1 MSDRQKIISR
11 LIADRDFRADYI
23 RAKLDVL
30 IPSQLRALR
39 MRENKTQPELAQMAD
54 MKQSRISAMETP
66 GLVNFNRETLV
77 RMAATHSVG
86 LVIKFVP
93 FSEMLEW
100 ENSYSQDAFN
110 VRQLANDTN
119 FLYPETITVR
129 KRVRRKR
136 NVRRVLSGIPIA
148 QTAMTAAAMGTRR
161 QYMNSIQGERPQM
174 RLPFDLSE
182 QVAPQKK
189 LADVFEL
196 PDQSGSA
203 NDLPDLNRLVAAS
216 AGAATGTWGNYHVSG
231 R

>member
-86 LVIKFVP
+86 MVIKFVP

-100 ENSYSQDAFN
+100 ENEYSQDSFD
-110 VRQLANDTN
+110 VVQLANDIN
-119 FLYPETITVR
+119 FLQPARATRRRARR
-129 KRVRRKR
+129 KRVLSS
-136 NVRRVLSGIPIA
+136 VRIGQMPIA
-148 QTAMTAAAMGTRR
+148 ASRYVIPVPGERAQLKLQFETSQQPSAQARITEVITLPNRSSSFLNDLPFLKTAAAG
-161 QYMNSIQGERPQM
+161 
-174 RLPFDLSE
+174 
-182 QVAPQKK
+182 
-189 LADVFEL
+189 
-196 PDQSGSA
+196 
-203 NDLPDLNRLVAAS
+203 
-216 AGAATGTWGNYHVSG
+216 AGANYVN

>member
-11 LIADRDFRADYI
+11 LIADRNFRADYI

-86 LVIKFVP
+86 MVIKFVP

-100 ENSYSQDAFN
+100 ENSYSQDAFS
-110 VRQLANDTN
+110 VTQLADDTD
-119 FLYPETITVR
+119 FLYPATTVR
-129 KRVRRKR
+129 KRARRKR
-136 NVRRVLSGIPIA
+136 IRRVLSSASIA
-148 QTAMTAAAMGTRR
+148 QTPITAVMGTR
-161 QYMNSIQGERPQM
+161 QYMNPAQGERTQM
-174 RLPFDLSE
+174 RFDFDLSE
-182 QVAPQKK
+182 QVVHQKQ
-189 LADVFEL
+189 LADVLEW
-196 PDQSGSA
+196 PDQSGA
-203 NDLPDLNRLVAAS
+203 TNDLNKLSATN
-216 AGAATGTWGNYHVSG
+216 AGAATGTWGKYGN

>member
-39 MRENKTQPELAQMAD
+39 MRENKTQPEVAQMAD

-86 LVIKFVP
+86 MVIKFVP

-110 VRQLANDTN
+110 VTQLANDTN
-119 FLYPETITVR
+119 FLYPVTTAVR

-136 NVRRVLSGIPIA
+136 NVRRVLSGIPTT
-148 QTAMTAAAMGTRR
+148 QTTTGAMGTR
-161 QYMNSIQGERPQM
+161 MNPIQGERPQM

-182 QVAPQKK
+182 QVVPQKQ
-189 LADVFEL
+189 LADVLEW
-196 PDQSGSA
+196 PDQSSSA
-203 NDLPDLNRLVAAS
+203 NDLPDLNRFAAAS
-216 AGAATGTWGNYHVSG
+216 AGAATGTWGNYVA

>member
-86 LVIKFVP
+86 IVIKFVP

-100 ENSYSQDAFN
+100 ENSYSQDAFS
-110 VRQLANDTN
+110 VPQLADDTN
-119 FLYPETITVR
+119 FLYPATIGVR
-129 KRVRRKR
+129 KRPKRKR
-136 NVRRVLSGIPIA
+136 TARRILSSDEIFQTPMATGGVGASTYMIPVQRERVQLRLQFKPSESASAQDRIANVIPLPNRRGSVVNDLSNLR
-148 QTAMTAAAMGTRR
+148 AAAG
-161 QYMNSIQGERPQM
+161 
-174 RLPFDLSE
+174 
-182 QVAPQKK
+182 
-189 LADVFEL
+189 
-196 PDQSGSA
+196 
-203 NDLPDLNRLVAAS
+203 
-216 AGAATGTWGNYHVSG
+216 AGGHYGN
-231 R
+231 

>member
-86 LVIKFVP
+86 MVIKFVP

-100 ENSYSQDAFN
+100 ENSYSQDAFS
-110 VRQLANDTN
+110 VTQLADDTN
-119 FLYPETITVR
+119 FLNPATIVR
-129 KRVRRKR
+129 RRVRRKR
-136 NVRRVLSGIPIA
+136 NARHILSSVPII
-148 QTAMTAAAMGTRR
+148 QTTATTTASGTRE
-161 QYMNSIQGERPQM
+161 YMNTIQGERSQM
-174 RLPFDLSE
+174 RLPFDVVE
-182 QVAPQKK
+182 W
-189 LADVFEL
+189 
-196 PDQSGSA
+196 PDQSGGA
-203 NDLPDLNRLVAAS
+203 DLNRLATAS
-216 AGAATGTWGNYHVSG
+216 VGADVSTGTWGKYAN